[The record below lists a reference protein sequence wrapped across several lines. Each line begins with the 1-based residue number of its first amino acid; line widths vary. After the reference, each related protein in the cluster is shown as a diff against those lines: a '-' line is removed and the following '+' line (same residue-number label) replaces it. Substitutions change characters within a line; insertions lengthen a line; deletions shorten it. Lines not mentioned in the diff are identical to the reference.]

1 MKAEIVAIGTE
12 ILLGEIVD
20 SNSSFI
26 AAELPHLGIDLFWIS
41 QVGDNRTR
49 LLETLSRAW
58 NRSDLIFTTGGL
70 GPSEGDITRST
81 IALLAGE
88 QITLDQGI
96 IEKLRARF
104 ARSGREMTQSNIKQA
119 GIIPSATF
127 IPNTRGTAPGWWLEK
142 EGKILIA
149 MPGPPAEMHN
159 MWQGGVLPRLHELKT
174 GSVIVSRTIKT
185 WGISESALND
195 MFLPLYAS
203 ANPTLAIYVKADGI
217 HIRIAAKAA
226 DEQLARVMMSPL
238 EAKLR
243 AVLGESVWGADG
255 DTMEAV
261 AYRLLSEKNLSL
273 AVIEGYSGG
282 QLINTISESGIISPL
297 FKAGLVMG
305 SDEMLQEAG
314 ISGSLYADPDVTAD
328 AARRRFN
335 ADIGI
340 CVTDFTPANKQP
352 GETGGTICVG
362 IAYENMKKSV
372 PLSSV
377 RERARARSWIVSAA
391 LFELIKILRNLQ

>member
-1 MKAEIVAIGTE
+1 
-12 ILLGEIVD
+12 
-20 SNSSFI
+20 
-26 AAELPHLGIDLFWIS
+26 
-41 QVGDNRTR
+41 
-49 LLETLSRAW
+49 
-58 NRSDLIFTTGGL
+58 
-70 GPSEGDITRST
+70 
-81 IALLAGE
+81 
-88 QITLDQGI
+88 
-96 IEKLRARF
+96 
-104 ARSGREMTQSNIKQA
+104 
-119 GIIPSATF
+119 
-127 IPNTRGTAPGWWLEK
+127 
-142 EGKILIA
+142 
-149 MPGPPAEMHN
+149 
-159 MWQGGVLPRLHELKT
+159 
-174 GSVIVSRTIKT
+174 
-185 WGISESALND
+185 
-195 MFLPLYAS
+195 
-203 ANPTLAIYVKADGI
+203 
-217 HIRIAAKAA
+217 
-226 DEQLARVMMSPL
+226 VMMSPL